1 MIVVLKHE
9 GGVGA
14 RRPGVHSSPRSG
26 WGRNGGKWEG
36 AAVERLEGQ
45 VRARHVLGA
54 RTEGL
59 WGDHVGCLC
68 GFSSELRFTP
78 LES

>member
-1 MIVVLKHE
+1 MKE
-9 GGVGA
+9 GWE
-14 RRPGVHSSPRSG
+14 PGGQGSTPALAQA
-26 WGRNGGKWEG
+26 GGKWEG
-36 AAVERLEGQ
+36 AAVEKLEGH

-68 GFSSELRFTP
+68 GFSSELRFRP